1 MTAMTTMTATATTA
15 GSPHILL
22 VEDNEDDVILVQR
35 SLRKAGVTAPVHVV
49 RDGDEAIIFLGGA
62 ADAAQP
68 PALVLLDLKLPR
80 RNGLEVLA
88 WIRAHPDL
96 SALPV
101 VMFTTSTQDAD
112 VGEAYRLGANSYL
125 KKPAT
130 MQETTELLRTTGLY
144 WLVHNVRSPAPRNG
158 ECR

>member
-1 MTAMTTMTATATTA
+1 MMS
-15 GSPHILL
+15 SPHILL

-49 RDGDEAIIFLGGA
+49 RDGDEAIAFLERA
-62 ADAAQP
+62 AVAP
-68 PALVLLDLKLPR
+68 SLPALVLLDLKLPR
-80 RNGLEVLA
+80 RSGLEVLA
-88 WIRAHPDL
+88 WIRAHQGL
-96 SALPV
+96 ASLPV

-130 MQETTELLRTTGLY
+130 VQETTDLLKTAGLY
-144 WLVHNVRSPAPRNG
+144 WLVHNVRSPALGGGGN
-158 ECR
+158 

>member
-1 MTAMTTMTATATTA
+1 MTAMTTMNATATAA

-49 RDGDEAIIFLGGA
+49 RDGDEAITFLGA
-62 ADAAQP
+62 ADAAEP

-88 WIRAHPDL
+88 WIRAHPGL

-144 WLVHNVRSPAPRNG
+144 WLVHNVRSPVPGNG

>member
-1 MTAMTTMTATATTA
+1 MTVLTTMTATATTA

-49 RDGDEAIIFLGGA
+49 RDGDEAITFLGA
-62 ADAAQP
+62 AAAEP

-80 RNGLEVLA
+80 RSGLEVLA
-88 WIRAHPDL
+88 WIRAHSGL

-130 MQETTELLRTTGLY
+130 MQETTELLRTAGLY
-144 WLVHNVRSPAPRNG
+144 WLVHNVRSPAPGNG

>member
-1 MTAMTTMTATATTA
+1 MTS
-15 GSPHILL
+15 SPHILL

-49 RDGDEAIIFLGGA
+49 RDGDEAIVFLERA
-62 ADAAQP
+62 AVAP
-68 PALVLLDLKLPR
+68 SLPALVLLDLKLPR
-80 RNGLEVLA
+80 RSGLEVLA
-88 WIRAHPDL
+88 WIRAHQGL
-96 SALPV
+96 ASLPV

-130 MQETTELLRTTGLY
+130 VQETTDLLKTAGLY
-144 WLVHNVRSPAPRNG
+144 WLIHNVRSPALGGGGNR
-158 ECR
+158 